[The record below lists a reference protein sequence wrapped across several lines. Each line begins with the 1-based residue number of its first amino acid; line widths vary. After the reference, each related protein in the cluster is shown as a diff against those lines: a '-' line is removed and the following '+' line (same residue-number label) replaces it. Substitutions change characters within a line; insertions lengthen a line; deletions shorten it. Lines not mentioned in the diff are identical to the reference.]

1 MIKTNTPNR
10 GNRDADEVLLWSLIM
25 QSIPRQ
31 AAVSV
36 IDTATKLPTSPLSKR
51 KFLFICNNSDE
62 IIYLGDSAV
71 TTTDG
76 FPLYQHQSILVNI
89 EDGVDLYGVST
100 NAAGSNVRILE
111 GA

>member
-1 MIKTNTPNR
+1 MIKTWTPTR
-10 GNRDADEVLLWSLIM
+10 GPRDGSEILLWGMVM

-31 AAVSV
+31 ASVSV
-36 IDTATKLPTSPLSKR
+36 IDTATKLPTTPLSGR
-51 KFLFICNNSDE
+51 RFLFICNNSDE

-71 TTTDG
+71 TTADG
-76 FPLYQHQSILVNI
+76 FPLYQHQSILINI

-100 NAAGSNVRILE
+100 NAGGSNVRILE